1 MSNIVILVG
10 RITGD
15 PETKTAG
22 STTITRATI
31 AVERSFKQDG
41 QPTAD
46 FIRIFMFGKTGE
58 NFAKYFHKGSP
69 ASVVGEWRTG
79 SYTDGNG
86 QKHTTNECLVS
97 RWEFLP
103 KDKSR
108 GSNAPADANSFV
120 NNTGGGIDEEQPFT

>member
-10 RITGD
+10 RLTGD

-22 STTITRATI
+22 STTITRASI

-58 NFAKYFHKGSP
+58 TFAKYHHKGSP

-79 SYTDGNG
+79 SYTDSNG
-86 QKHTTNECLVS
+86 QKHNTNECLVS

-103 KDKSR
+103 KDKSQ
-108 GSNAPADANSFV
+108 GGNAPANADSFV
-120 NNTGGGIDEEQPFT
+120 NNTGGIDEEQPFT

>member
-10 RITGD
+10 RLTGD

-58 NFAKYFHKGSP
+58 TFAKYHHKGSP

-79 SYTDGNG
+79 SYTDSNG
-86 QKHTTNECLVS
+86 QKHNTNECLVS

-103 KDKSR
+103 KDKSQ
-108 GSNAPADANSFV
+108 GGNAPANADSFV
-120 NNTGGGIDEEQPFT
+120 NNTGGIDEEQPFT

>member
-10 RITGD
+10 RLTGD

-22 STTITRATI
+22 STTITRASI

-58 NFAKYFHKGSP
+58 TFAKYHHKGSP

-79 SYTDGNG
+79 SYTDANG
-86 QKHTTNECLVS
+86 QKHNTNECLVS

-103 KDKSR
+103 KDKSQ
-108 GSNAPADANSFV
+108 GGNAPANADSFV
-120 NNTGGGIDEEQPFT
+120 NNTGGIDEEQPFT

>member
-1 MSNIVILVG
+1 MNLVTLTG
-10 RITGD
+10 RLTRD

-22 STTITRATI
+22 STTITRTSI

-46 FIRIFMFGKTGE
+46 FINLFMFGKVGE

-69 ASVVGEWRTG
+69 VSVVGEWRTG
-79 SYTDGNG
+79 SYTDKDG
-86 QKHTTNECLVS
+86 QKHNTSECLVS

-103 KDKSR
+103 KDKSQ
-108 GSNAPADANSFV
+108 GNTAPATADGFANSV
-120 NNTGGGIDEEQPFT
+120 GGIDEEQPFT

>member
-10 RITGD
+10 RLTGD

-46 FIRIFMFGKTGE
+46 FIRIFMFGKTGDT
-58 NFAKYFHKGSP
+58 FAKYHHKGSP

-79 SYTDGNG
+79 SYTDSNG
-86 QKHTTNECLVS
+86 QKHNTNECLVS

-103 KDKSR
+103 KDKSQ
-108 GSNAPADANSFV
+108 GGNAPANADSFV
-120 NNTGGGIDEEQPFT
+120 NNTGGIDEEQPFT

>member
-1 MSNIVILVG
+1 MNLVILTG
-10 RITGD
+10 RLTRD
-15 PETKTAG
+15 PETKQAG
-22 STTITRATI
+22 STTITRTSI

-46 FIRIFMFGKTGE
+46 FINLFMFGK
-58 NFAKYFHKGSP
+58 YHHKGSP

-79 SYTDGNG
+79 SYTDSNG
-86 QKHTTNECLVS
+86 QKHNTNECLVS

-103 KDKSR
+103 KDKSQ
-108 GSNAPADANSFV
+108 GGNAPADANSFV

>member
-10 RITGD
+10 RLTGD

-46 FIRIFMFGKTGE
+46 FIRIFMFGKTGDT
-58 NFAKYFHKGSP
+58 FAKYHHKGSP
-69 ASVVGEWRTG
+69 ASVVGEWRAG
-79 SYTDGNG
+79 SYTDSNG
-86 QKHTTNECLVS
+86 QKHNTNECLVS

-103 KDKSR
+103 KDKSQ
-108 GSNAPADANSFV
+108 GGNAPANADSFV